1 MASTLA
7 PRGVNEKCKDLYIYI
22 CGVFKQSQI
31 LTWKTDF
38 GLFGL
43 GFHDD
48 GFNYIS
54 QKRALEEFH
63 VKFKWN

>member
-1 MASTLA
+1 MEVLKIFDI
-7 PRGVNEKCKDLYIYI
+7 RGFYYIYI

-31 LTWKTDF
+31 LTWRSDF

-43 GFHDD
+43 VFHDD
-48 GFNYIS
+48 GFDHIS
-54 QKRALEEFH
+54 KKTSLEEFH